1 MHDDTATERHDGQPA
16 VGVPVERSVRL
27 PDADAAFKNWV
38 RDIPLHE
45 RTPWNVWHAAVEW
58 VRRNG

>member
-1 MHDDTATERHDGQPA
+1 MSTEDSRPA
-16 VGVPVERSVRL
+16 VVGQVEPSVRL
-27 PDADAAFKNWV
+27 PDEDAAFKDWV

-45 RTPWNVWHAAVEW
+45 RTPWNVWHAAIEW

>member
-1 MHDDTATERHDGQPA
+1 MNTKNDATSPA
-16 VGVPVERSVRL
+16 VAGPVDCPVRL
-27 PDADAAFKNWV
+27 PDEDAAFKNWV